1 MANVRARQAA
11 ATGKERPKK
20 VVCGEEKKS
29 MSLPIV
35 RGMSMETDDETRSCD
50 KRPEKHSADQ
60 DSAGIKRV
68 SEGQGG
74 LTSPT
79 AKVKL
84 RFSGLASST
93 NFLIEADEVSLGN
106 NLDINVFLPEAAGVA
121 TSVVDDDDGDEDGEA
136 DDKVVAG
143 DEAESASI
151 LVERVSFGVEGTGS
165 EGFKV
170 NSPCP
175 TPFPDSRSISFP
187 TTSFSRLIRS
197 SSFRLVDFAREVECS
212 QRRVIPRVCDSRVF
226 ELSGGRI
233 GIRELVGD
241 SRVDW
246 DRAVIRVFVEYAR
259 LDGGKSHL
267 V

>member
-1 MANVRARQAA
+1 VNA
-11 ATGKERPKK
+11 
-20 VVCGEEKKS
+20 
-29 MSLPIV
+29 
-35 RGMSMETDDETRSCD
+35 
-50 KRPEKHSADQ
+50 
-60 DSAGIKRV
+60 
-68 SEGQGG
+68 

-84 RFSGLASST
+84 RFSGLANST

-106 NLDINVFLPEAAGVA
+106 NLDINVFFSGASGVT
-121 TSVVDDDDGDEDGEA
+121 TSVVDDGDEDDEA

-165 EGFKV
+165 DGFNV
-170 NSPCP
+170 DSPCP
-175 TPFPDSRSISFP
+175 TPFPDSLSISFP

-197 SSFRLVDFAREVECS
+197 SSFTLVDFARDVECS

-226 ELSGGRI
+226 ELSGDRV
-233 GIRELVGD
+233 GIRELIGRRRMD
-241 SRVDW
+241 G
-246 DRAVIRVFVEYAR
+246 DRAVIVEFVEYAR
-259 LDGGKSHL
+259 LDVGKSHL

>member
-1 MANVRARQAA
+1 MM
-11 ATGKERPKK
+11 RPGA
-20 VVCGEEKKS
+20 VIQTTNIPDISSQLV
-29 MSLPIV
+29 LL
-35 RGMSMETDDETRSCD
+35 
-50 KRPEKHSADQ
+50 
-60 DSAGIKRV
+60 RV
-68 SEGQGG
+68 NA

-106 NLDINVFLPEAAGVA
+106 NLDINVFFPGAAEAA
-121 TSVVDDDDGDEDGEA
+121 TSVVDDGDEDDEA

-143 DEAESASI
+143 DEAESDSI

-170 NSPCP
+170 DSPCP

-187 TTSFSRLIRS
+187 TTSFSRSTRS

-226 ELSGGRI
+226 ELSGDRV
-233 GIRELVGD
+233 GIRELVGG
-241 SRVDW
+241 SRVDG

-259 LDGGKSHL
+259 LDVGKGHL

>member
-1 MANVRARQAA
+1 MRQYSVEFK
-11 ATGKERPKK
+11 GGLK
-20 VVCGEEKKS
+20 G
-29 MSLPIV
+29 
-35 RGMSMETDDETRSCD
+35 
-50 KRPEKHSADQ
+50 
-60 DSAGIKRV
+60 V
-68 SEGQGG
+68 SV

-106 NLDINVFLPEAAGVA
+106 NLDINVFFPGVAEAA
-121 TSVVDDDDGDEDGEA
+121 TSVVGDDDDDEA

-143 DEAESASI
+143 VEAESASFI

-170 NSPCP
+170 DSPCP
-175 TPFPDSRSISFP
+175 TPFPDSLSISFP
-187 TTSFSRLIRS
+187 TTSFSRSTRS
-197 SSFRLVDFAREVECS
+197 SSFRLVDFARDVECS

-226 ELSGGRI
+226 ELSGDRV
-233 GIRELVGD
+233 GIRELVGN

-246 DRAVIRVFVEYAR
+246 DRAVIGEFVEYAR
-259 LDGGKSHL
+259 LDVGRSHL